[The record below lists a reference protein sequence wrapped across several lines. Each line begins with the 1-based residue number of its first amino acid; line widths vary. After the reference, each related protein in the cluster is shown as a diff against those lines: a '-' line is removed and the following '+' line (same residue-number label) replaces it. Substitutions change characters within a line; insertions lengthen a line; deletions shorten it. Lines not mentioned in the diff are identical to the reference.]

1 MAIIPRISMFSWEND
16 INNLGD
22 LERLRLALESIP
34 DEELMRF
41 LEKRRGRGRN
51 DFPVRAL
58 WNMQI
63 AKIVF
68 GHGEDADIIREMKRN
83 VQLRYICGFENG
95 KTPEAHNV
103 SRFVKLLDL
112 HPIETLKVFVAL
124 SDTLYDSIPDFGENV
139 ALDSKWSWSKANR
152 KSKREKPDGR
162 SETDAAWGIKEYKGR
177 HADGSEQT
185 KTLHCFGFK
194 IHLLVDAKYELPIA
208 FIMTDAAASDVKIG
222 KELLEKLLEERPH
235 VLKRCKYLM
244 ADRGYDDTELILWL
258 RNTKDVGVKSVIDKR
273 DMWRVDTE
281 KEVPDHEN
289 MYYDEHG
296 EVYCYSKEHGERHRM
311 IPAGYD
317 KERDALRRKCPVKAY
332 GVECKEADTC
342 SYCKNIRIPL
352 STDPRIFTQID
363 RTGYQWR
370 KLYNMRSS
378 VERVNSRIDVSFG
391 FEERTVRGLSK
402 MTLRYTVALSVMN
415 AMAVGRIKQNRK
427 DLMRSLVKAA

>member
-1 MAIIPRISMFSWEND
+1 
-16 INNLGD
+16 LGD
-22 LERLRLALESIP
+22 LERLRLALENLP
-34 DEELMRF
+34 DEGLMRF

-68 GHGEDADIIREMKRN
+68 GHAEDADIIREMKRN
-83 VQLRYICGFENG
+83 VQLRYACGFEGG
-95 KTPEAHNV
+95 KVPEAHNV
-103 SRFVKLLDL
+103 SRFIKSLDL
-112 HPIETLKVFVAL
+112 HPIETLKVFTAL
-124 SDTLYDSIPDFGENV
+124 SDTLYDILPDFGENL

-152 KSKREKPDGR
+152 RSKRNKPDGR
-162 SETDAAWGIKEYKGR
+162 SETNAAWGTKEYKGR
-177 HADGSEQT
+177 HADGSEWV
-185 KTLHCFGFK
+185 KAEHCFGFK

-208 FIMTDAAASDVKIG
+208 FIMTDAAASDIKSG
-222 KELLEKLLEERPH
+222 KELLEKLLKDRPH
-235 VLKRCKYLM
+235 VLKRCKHLT

-258 RNTKDVGVKSVIDKR
+258 KNTEGVDVKSVIDKR

-281 KEVPDHEN
+281 KEVPGCEG

-296 EVYCYSKEHGERHRM
+296 EVYCYSEKHAERHRM

-317 KERDALRRKCPVKAY
+317 KERDALRRKCPVRAY
-332 GVECKEADTC
+332 GAECKEANSC
-342 SYCKNIRIPL
+342 PYCKNIRIPL

-363 RTGYQWR
+363 RAGYRWK

-402 MTLRYTVALSVMN
+402 MTLRYILALSVMN
-415 AMAVGRIKQNRK
+415 AMAMGRIKQNRK